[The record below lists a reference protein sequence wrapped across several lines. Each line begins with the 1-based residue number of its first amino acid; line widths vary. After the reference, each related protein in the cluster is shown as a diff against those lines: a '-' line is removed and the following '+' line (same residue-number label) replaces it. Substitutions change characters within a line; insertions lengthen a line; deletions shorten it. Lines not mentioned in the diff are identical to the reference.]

1 MPEIIENI
9 QFPQKGARNP
19 GGFMKIETHNDIDQ
33 GLCGTPVLLEE
44 GLSKVQLLTTQKM
57 TVDGTGLVHGGF
69 IFGLADYA
77 AMIAVNHPNVVLGAA
92 NVKFLKPVR
101 VDDMVEAEAKVV
113 SKAGKRHTVFVTAKK
128 GHEQIF
134 EGEFTCFVLDR
145 HVLHPS

>member
-1 MPEIIENI
+1 
-9 QFPQKGARNP
+9 
-19 GGFMKIETHNDIDQ
+19 MKIETHNDIDQ
-33 GLCGTPVLLEE
+33 RLCGTPILLEE
-44 GLSKVQLLTTQKM
+44 DFSKVQLLATEEM
-57 TVDGTGLVHGGF
+57 AVDGTGLVHGGF
-69 IFGLADYA
+69 VFGLADYA

-128 GHEQIF
+128 GHKQIF